1 MNTLWWTAA
10 FMTGL
15 AGSLHCV
22 GMCGP
27 LAMALPL
34 GRLPRWQRP
43 WGILTYHVG
52 RIAAYAGLGAVFGLL
67 GQGLLL
73 ISLQRPV
80 SIGAGLLLVV
90 WGLTGTSGSPLSRW
104 LPQRTGLS
112 SALGRLLH
120 RPSLPAWLGMGFLNG
135 LLPCGFVYVAL
146 ASTLVSD
153 TILAG
158 MSYMVSFGLGTLP
171 ALLGVR
177 VLTGY
182 LSQPLRRQFSRAL
195 PIVTLLLGT
204 WLLIRGLGIYPAMP
218 LGPVDD
224 MKAIPL
230 CHG

>member
-43 WGILTYHVG
+43 WGLLMYHAG
-52 RIAAYAGLGAVFGLL
+52 RIGAYAGLGAVFGLL

-90 WGLTGTSGSPLSRW
+90 WGLTGTTSSPLSRW
-104 LPQRTGLS
+104 MPQRTGLS
-112 SALGRLLH
+112 SALGRLLTQ
-120 RPSLPAWLGMGFLNG
+120 PKPGAWLVMGFLNG

-146 ASTLVSD
+146 AGTLATSHP
-153 TILAG
+153 LAG
-158 MSYMVSFGLGTLP
+158 MSYMISFGLGTLP

-177 VLTGY
+177 VLTAY
-182 LSQPLRRQFSRAL
+182 LSLPLRRQFSRVL
-195 PIVTLLLGT
+195 PVVTVLLGT
-204 WLLIRGLGIYPAMP
+204 WLLIRGLGVYPTIQH
-218 LGPVDD
+218 GPVDD
-224 MKAIPL
+224 VKEIPL